1 MSRFARHSLV
11 TVMIA
16 TLAFAGLGATGA
28 GAVSARPNVS
38 FVGVYAIHGTIT
50 GTTQHLKGTLT
61 VNADGTATDGHGN
74 IATWT
79 SSGKTFTMVYSSASL
94 TETFVANRT
103 KKGLGSKAHPGTF
116 TSTVAGLNGTW
127 YGILQ

>member
-1 MSRFARHSLV
+1 M

-16 TLAFAGLGATGA
+16 SLAFVGLGATSA
-28 GAVSARPNVS
+28 GAVSVRPNVS
-38 FVGVYAIHGTIT
+38 FVGVYSVHGTIT

-74 IATWT
+74 IAHWT
-79 SSGKTFTMVYSSASL
+79 SSGKAFTMVYATPTL

-116 TSTVAGLNGTW
+116 TSTVAGLTGTW
-127 YGILQ
+127 WGVLQ